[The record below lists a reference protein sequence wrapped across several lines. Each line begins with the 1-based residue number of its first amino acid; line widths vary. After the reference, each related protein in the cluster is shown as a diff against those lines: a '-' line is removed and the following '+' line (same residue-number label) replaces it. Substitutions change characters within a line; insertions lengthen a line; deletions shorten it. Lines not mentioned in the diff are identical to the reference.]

1 MFEFISGKRQLLRI
15 LAGLFGV
22 GLLAYMIN
30 RIGIAK
36 LMHDASKLGW
46 GIAVVIALG
55 GIGHLAKACS
65 WRFALADERDKVPF
79 LQFFKLRLA
88 SEAVGQLGLLGQAAG
103 EGLRVSALGSE
114 VPIASR
120 VCSVTIDRG
129 LFVATG
135 ALVVLVG
142 LVAAPFML
150 NMAHAWVSYAAICA
164 TGALVLLLGLGL
176 AVQRQWPIFSGSVVV
191 AKKLRWCRAW
201 LEKREHLVISI
212 EKKLFNFH
220 RDSPRAFWACLGL
233 NLVAHVAALLE
244 IFVVLL
250 LLGFNIGVFRA
261 LVFEAFTKL
270 VNVVGLFNPG
280 NLGTYEG
287 GNLLIARMFG
297 LGADTGLMVAVAR
310 RIRSI
315 FWACIG
321 ALCLFALTKE
331 KSRSTSQGSS
341 ESGRS
346 DLEARPAPAYRSIA
360 LPTRPS
366 RVAVVLAGNP
376 QDWYDI
382 GPPLRGVGTLPV
394 ILRSIL
400 GLQRAGATRVIV
412 CVHPVDASTLR
423 YTLAATGRLP
433 ESVEWLEVAPSA
445 GNLASI
451 LGQLANEPEQQRLLV
466 IAGDTAYYPALFR
479 DAVAYDRSDALAL
492 TSGGVPIGIWS
503 LPPAIATRIEEQWV
517 QPGGPQDI
525 YAWLTE
531 ISSQRLEVQ
540 EDRWQPVITL
550 ADQAAAERKL
560 NHWLTKPTDGIF
572 AKLNRRISVPI
583 SRQLIKWPITPNT
596 VSILTLGVGFASGV
610 YFAMGGYWNT
620 LFAALL
626 SLWASILDGCDGE
639 VARLKLLESDFGCWL
654 ETVCDYLY
662 YLFIF
667 SGMAIGLIRTV
678 GPKFVVWAALLLF
691 GAVATFL
698 VTGLGRHRL
707 ARGRPEQYLAIWQA
721 QAEKRRENLVLRLG
735 RQTEFMIRRC
745 FLPWAILGFATL
757 GLTNAVLIAAAIGAN
772 CAWLISLY
780 SCHTFAM
787 RPMSLEGS
795 SARPEQG
802 CPAS

>member
-1 MFEFISGKRQLLRI
+1 MFKFISGKMQVLRI
-15 LAGLFGV
+15 LAGLFGIS
-22 GLLAYMIN
+22 LLTYMIN
-30 RIGIAK
+30 RIGMAK
-36 LMHDASKLGW
+36 LLHDASKLGW
-46 GIAVVIALG
+46 GIGIVIALG
-55 GIGHLAKACS
+55 GIAHLAKACS
-65 WRFALADERDKVPF
+65 WRFALADERHKVPF
-79 LQFFKLRLA
+79 LHFFKLRLA
-88 SEAVGQLGLLGQAAG
+88 SETVGQLGLLGQAAG

-129 LFVATG
+129 LFVVTG

-142 LVAAPFML
+142 LAAAPFTL
-150 NMAHAWVSYAAICA
+150 NLARAWISYATILA
-164 TGALVLLLGLGL
+164 TGTLVLLLGLGL
-176 AVQRQWPIFSGSVVV
+176 AVQKQLPIFSGSVVA

-201 LEKREHLVISI
+201 LEKREHLAISI

-220 RDSPRAFWACLGL
+220 RDSPRVFWACLGL
-233 NLVAHVAALLE
+233 NLVAHFAALLE

-250 LLGFNIGVFRA
+250 LLGFNIGILGA
-261 LVFEAFTKL
+261 LIFEALTKL
-270 VNVVGLFNPG
+270 VNVVGLVNPG
-280 NLGTYEG
+280 NVGTYEG
-287 GNLLIARMFG
+287 GNLLIAKMFR

-315 FWACIG
+315 FWASIG
-321 ALCLFALTKE
+321 ALCLVALTKE
-331 KSRSTSQGSS
+331 KSRSSSQGSS
-341 ESGRS
+341 ESDRT
-346 DLEARPAPAYRSIA
+346 EVEVQPAPAYHSIA
-360 LPTRPS
+360 TPAKPTR
-366 RVAVVLAGNP
+366 VALILAGKP

-400 GLQRAGATRVIV
+400 GIQRAGATRIIV
-412 CVHPVDASTLR
+412 CVHPADASTLR
-423 YTLAATGRLP
+423 YTLAATDRLP
-433 ESVEWLEVAPSA
+433 RSVEWLEVAPSA

-451 LGQLANEPEQQRLLV
+451 LGQFAYEAEQERLLV
-466 IAGDTAYYPALFR
+466 IAADTAYYPGLLR
-479 DAVAYDRSDALAL
+479 DAMACDGSEAVAF

-503 LPPAIATRIEEQWV
+503 LPPAIAARIADQWEQA
-517 QPGGPQDI
+517 GGPDDI
-525 YAWLTE
+525 YPWLTE

-550 ADQAAAERKL
+550 ADQVAAERKL
-560 NHWLTKPTDGIF
+560 NRWLTKPTDGIF

-583 SRQLIKWPITPNT
+583 SRQLIKWPITPNM
-596 VSILTLGVGFASGV
+596 VSIFTLGVGFASGV

-620 LFAALL
+620 LLAALL

-691 GAVATFL
+691 GAIATFL
-698 VTGLGRHRL
+698 VTGFGRHRL
-707 ARGRPEQYLAIWQA
+707 ARGRPEQYLAIWQG
-721 QAEKRRENLVLRLG
+721 QAEKRRENLILRLG

-745 FLPWAILGFATL
+745 FLPWAILGFAIL

-780 SCHTFAM
+780 SYHTFAM
-787 RPMSLEGS
+787 RPMPSLEGS
-795 SARPEQG
+795 SARP
-802 CPAS
+802 